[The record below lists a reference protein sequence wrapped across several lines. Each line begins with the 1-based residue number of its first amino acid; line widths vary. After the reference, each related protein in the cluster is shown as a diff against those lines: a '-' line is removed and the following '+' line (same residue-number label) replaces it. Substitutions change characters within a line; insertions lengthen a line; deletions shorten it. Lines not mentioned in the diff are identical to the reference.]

1 MKRFVKGILIA
12 SIAVFVLLVLL
23 LVLVATD
30 YETDKSFFWNLGN
43 LSGKMKLAFTN
54 NSTLK
59 INYTGVLDEDGNI
72 AASGTSIPIS
82 AHIFKSNYDFG
93 VIGSLSNGTLSIVIP
108 PVPKDSLEEYEDGI
122 MIGRLIFNPELD
134 LAADNG
140 NWIEFWFVEKAAV
153 AYGIRFVKGW
163 NFVWYT
169 YNDDNSIRYI
179 NRAINLNDVHERGF
193 KWIYYP
199 D

>member
-1 MKRFVKGILIA
+1 MKRFVKGILIG

-59 INYTGVLDEDGNI
+59 INYSGVLDDYGNI
-72 AASGTSIPIS
+72 AASDTSIPIS
-82 AHIFKSNYDFG
+82 ADTLGRYDFG

-108 PVPKDSLEEYEDGI
+108 PVPKDSLVELEKGI
-122 MIGRLIFNPELD
+122 MYERLSYTSG
-134 LAADNG
+134 LALEDDNG
-140 NWIEFWFVEKAAV
+140 NWIWFWFFEKAAV
-153 AYGIRFVKGW
+153 SDGIRFVKGW
-163 NFVWYT
+163 NFVCYT
-169 YNDDNSIRYI
+169 YNDDNSIQYKNRY
-179 NRAINLNDVHERGF
+179 INLNDLYESGF